1 VVGEVPFGTANKP
14 TKGLIMNV
22 MQLARK
28 AVEAPTT
35 EVEEE
40 VATAI
45 AHKDIPK
52 RVELEM
58 VGKAVKSDAYRPQF
72 IGALDEARTVR
83 AKAYVPADIE
93 LVGGGIIELM
103 VKDAQVAILDH
114 GEVRFVWDDKDTGVL
129 VRAFVPA
136 SEDVTVKRFN
146 LTF

>member
-1 VVGEVPFGTANKP
+1 
-14 TKGLIMNV
+14 MNV
-22 MQLARK
+22 MQIARN
-28 AVEAPTT
+28 AVEATDTT
-35 EVEEE
+35 EVVEE

-58 VGKAVKSDAYRPQF
+58 EGKSVKSDAYRPQF

-83 AKAYVPADIE
+83 AKAYVPADID

-103 VKDAQVAILDH
+103 VKDAAVLVLDH
-114 GEVRFVWDDKDTGVL
+114 GEVRFIWDDKDTGVL
-129 VRAFVPA
+129 VKAFVPA